1 MPFSRLPAQLKKIM
15 ILITIKGFSMGV
27 NTLMS
32 KAFLAPALMVLL
44 AMLASCM
51 DENKTDDPSNG
62 EVNLYSSRHYDTDQ
76 ALYDNFTES
85 TGIKVNLIEAGAD
98 RMQCQHQRQSCTAHA
113 RPD

>member
-1 MPFSRLPAQLKKIM
+1 MPFSRLPALLKKIM

-62 EVNLYSSRHYDTDQ
+62 EVNLYSSRHYDTDER
-76 ALYDNFTES
+76 LYSDFTEA
-85 TGIKVNLIEAGAD
+85 TGIKINRIEGKADELIARMEAEG
-98 RMQCQHQRQSCTAHA
+98 Q
-113 RPD
+113 